1 MLHLRRLLLDIW
13 YRIRS
18 PLFWATFLLSA
29 GAYFAPIA
37 KEFKYLEYQD
47 ILILHVSAVS
57 MGVFCTFAPCIAVL
71 PNIRRLAAFRSGLMK
86 YELVR
91 CGKGK
96 RLALEAGASMITGG
110 LALWLGPVL
119 VQILLSAFGCPL
131 VGDGALEFFAEEAEI
146 NACFANLW
154 SAGRYGAYN
163 AAKLFLFFL
172 FGMTVNMMALAVSAF
187 ISDSFVIA
195 FVPVILIENMTIWL
209 GRYSRYLRNTTYLTA
224 DIFRLPYDNT
234 IGFLLV
240 ISGIQCA
247 VWLICFIIAK
257 FITDRRLNHA

>member
-1 MLHLRRLLLDIW
+1 MWRIFHDVW

-18 PLFWATFLLSA
+18 PLFWATVLLGA
-29 GAYFAPIA
+29 GVYFAPIT
-37 KEFKYLEYQD
+37 KEFRYLEYQD

-57 MGVFCTFAPCIAVL
+57 LGIICTFAPCIAVL
-71 PNIRRLAAFRSGLMK
+71 PNIKRLTAFRSDLMK
-86 YELVR
+86 YELIR

-96 RLALEAGASMITGG
+96 RLMIEGVTSMITGG

-119 VQILLSAFGCPL
+119 VQILLRVCGCPL
-131 VGDGALEFFAEEAEI
+131 VGDIALEFFAEEVEI

-154 SAGRYGAYN
+154 GAGRYEVYN

-195 FVPVILIENMTIWL
+195 FVPMILIENITIWL
-209 GRYSRYLRNTTYLTA
+209 GRYSQYLRNTTYLTC
-224 DIFRLPYDNT
+224 DLFHLPYDNT

-247 VWLICFIIAK
+247 VWLTCFIIAK
-257 FITDRRLNHA
+257 FIADRRVNHA